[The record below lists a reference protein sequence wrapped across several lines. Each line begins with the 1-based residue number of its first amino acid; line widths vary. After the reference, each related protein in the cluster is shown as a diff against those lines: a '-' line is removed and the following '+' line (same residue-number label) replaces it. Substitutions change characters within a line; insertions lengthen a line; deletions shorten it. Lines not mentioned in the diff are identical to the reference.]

1 MQPDSMRYLFSK
13 TNVHKQNSVSDY
25 INCQRQSTKT
35 KDTASQNIDVDHSY
49 DEWMTAKHG

>member
-25 INCQRQSTKT
+25 INCQRQSIKT
-35 KDTASQNIDVDHSY
+35 KDTASQNIGVDHSY
-49 DEWMTAKHG
+49 DK